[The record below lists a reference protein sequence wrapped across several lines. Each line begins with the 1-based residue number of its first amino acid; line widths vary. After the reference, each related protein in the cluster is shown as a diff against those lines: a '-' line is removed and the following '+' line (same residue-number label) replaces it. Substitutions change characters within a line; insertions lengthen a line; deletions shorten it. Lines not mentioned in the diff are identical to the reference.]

1 LPRLCFDRTSR
12 AIDAGVSSSEQTPA
26 GRTSNRRFARFLGAL
41 GNRLLAGILFAIPLV
56 VTYWV
61 LSFGYGLVTGLSDP
75 WLKAFGVDFPGV
87 GFLIT
92 ILAFVGLGFMATH
105 VIGRRMLDRFE
116 HFMLRIPVAGSI
128 YSGAKQVLQTIQGV
142 GTNPKPKR
150 PVVVEYLMP
159 GSYLFGYATGHFT
172 EAGSG
177 QEMTTVFVPT
187 APNPTTGL
195 IIAVPSEKVRACD
208 LSMEEATKMLVS
220 GGLIM
225 PGRPLS
231 VGPQDGPKKVQTGV

>member
-1 LPRLCFDRTSR
+1 M
-12 AIDAGVSSSEQTPA
+12 SSVKNPE
-26 GRTSNRRFARFLGAL
+26 RFRFRRFAGAL

-75 WLKAFGVDFPGV
+75 WLEAFGVYFPGA

-92 ILAFVGLGFMATH
+92 VLVFIGLGFMATH

-116 HFMLRIPVAGSI
+116 SFMLRIPVIGSI

-142 GTNPKPKR
+142 GTSPKPKR
-150 PVVVEYLMP
+150 AVVVEYLVP

-172 EAGSG
+172 EAGTG
-177 QEMTTVFVPT
+177 REMTTLFVPT
-187 APNPTTGL
+187 APNPPTGL
-195 IIAVPSEKVRACD
+195 IIAVPSEKVRDCD
-208 LSMEEATKMLVS
+208 LTVEEGTKMLVS
-220 GGLIM
+220 AGLVT
-225 PGRPLS
+225 PQRPLS
-231 VGPQDGPKKVQTGV
+231 VGPEKA

>member
-1 LPRLCFDRTSR
+1 M
-12 AIDAGVSSSEQTPA
+12 SSLQETPT
-26 GRTSNRRFARFLGAL
+26 GHPSNRRFARFLGAL

-75 WLKAFGVDFPGV
+75 WLKAFGVNFPGA

-92 ILAFVGLGFMATH
+92 ILAFIGLGFMATH

-116 HFMLRIPVAGSI
+116 AFMLRIPVVGSI
-128 YSGAKQVLQTIQGV
+128 YAGAKQVLQTIQGM
-142 GTNPKPKR
+142 GTSPKPKR
-150 PVVVEYLMP
+150 AVVVEYLVP

-172 EAGSG
+172 EAGTG
-177 QEMTTVFVPT
+177 REMTTLFVPT

-195 IIAVPSEKVRACD
+195 IIAVPSEKVRDCD
-208 LSMEEATKMLVS
+208 LTVEEGTKMLVS
-220 GGLIM
+220 GGLIA
-225 PGRPLS
+225 PQRPLS
-231 VGPQDGPKKVQTGV
+231 VGPEKA

>member
-75 WLKAFGVDFPGV
+75 WLKAFGVDFPGA

-159 GSYLFGYATGHFT
+159 GSYLFGYATGHFI

-231 VGPQDGPKKVQTGV
+231 VGPQEGPKKVQTGV

>member
-1 LPRLCFDRTSR
+1 MTPPEGSSGDRLRH
-12 AIDAGVSSSEQTPA
+12 
-26 GRTSNRRFARFLGAL
+26 GRVARFFGVL
-41 GNRLLAGILFAIPLV
+41 GNRLLTGIAFAVPLV

-61 LSFGYGLVTGLSDP
+61 LAFGYGLVTGLSDP
-75 WLKAFGVDFPGV
+75 WLKAFGVDFPGA

-92 ILAFVGLGFMATH
+92 ILAFIGLGFMATH

-116 HFMLRIPVAGSI
+116 RFMLRIPVAGSI

-142 GTNPKPKR
+142 GSNPKPKR

-172 EAGSG
+172 EAGTAR
-177 QEMTTVFVPT
+177 EMTTVFVPT

-195 IIAVPSEKVRACD
+195 IIAVPAEKVRACD

-231 VGPQDGPKKVQTGV
+231 VGPHEGQKNVQTGV

>member
-1 LPRLCFDRTSR
+1 MAYIVSASEETPSGQPSR
-12 AIDAGVSSSEQTPA
+12 
-26 GRTSNRRFARFLGAL
+26 RRYARFLGAL
-41 GNRLLAGILFAIPLV
+41 GNRLFTGILFAIPLV

-75 WLKAFGVDFPGV
+75 WLKAFGIYFPGA

-92 ILAFVGLGFMATH
+92 ILAFIGLGFMATH

-116 HFMLRIPVAGSI
+116 AFMLRIPVVGSI

-142 GTNPKPKR
+142 GSSPKPKR
-150 PVVVEYLMP
+150 AVVVEYLVP

-172 EAGSG
+172 EAGTG
-177 QEMTTVFVPT
+177 REMTTLFVPT

-195 IIAVPSEKVRACD
+195 IIAVPSEKVRDCD
-208 LSMEEATKMLVS
+208 LTVEEGTKMLVS
-220 GGLIM
+220 GGLIA
-225 PGRPLS
+225 PQRALS
-231 VGPQDGPKKVQTGV
+231 VGPERA

>member
-1 LPRLCFDRTSR
+1 MAYVVSASEETPSGQPSR
-12 AIDAGVSSSEQTPA
+12 
-26 GRTSNRRFARFLGAL
+26 RRFARFLGAL
-41 GNRLLAGILFAIPLV
+41 GNRLFAGILFAIPLV

-75 WLKAFGVDFPGV
+75 WLKAFGIYFPGA

-92 ILAFVGLGFMATH
+92 ILAFIGLGFMATH

-116 HFMLRIPVAGSI
+116 AFMLRIPVVGSI

-142 GTNPKPKR
+142 GSSPKPKR
-150 PVVVEYLMP
+150 AVVVEYLVP

-172 EAGSG
+172 EAGTG
-177 QEMTTVFVPT
+177 REMTTLFVPT

-195 IIAVPSEKVRACD
+195 IIAVPSEKVRDCD
-208 LSMEEATKMLVS
+208 LTVEEGTKMLVS
-220 GGLIM
+220 GGLIA
-225 PGRPLS
+225 PQRALS
-231 VGPQDGPKKVQTGV
+231 VGPERA

>member
-1 LPRLCFDRTSR
+1 M
-12 AIDAGVSSSEQTPA
+12 SSSQETPVGQPA
-26 GRTSNRRFARFLGAL
+26 NRRFAWFLGAL

-75 WLKAFGVDFPGV
+75 WLKAFGVDFPGA

-92 ILAFVGLGFMATH
+92 ILAFIGLGFMATH

-116 HFMLRIPVAGSI
+116 ALMLRIPVVGSI
-128 YSGAKQVLQTIQGV
+128 YAGAKQVLQTIQGM
-142 GTNPKPKR
+142 GTSPKPKR
-150 PVVVEYLMP
+150 AVVVEYLVP

-172 EAGSG
+172 EAGTG
-177 QEMTTVFVPT
+177 REMTTLFVPT

-195 IIAVPSEKVRACD
+195 IIAVPSEKVRDCD
-208 LSMEEATKMLVS
+208 LTVEEGTKMLVS
-220 GGLIM
+220 GGLIA
-225 PGRPLS
+225 PQRALS
-231 VGPQDGPKKVQTGV
+231 VGPEKA

>member
-1 LPRLCFDRTSR
+1 LPQLCFDRTSR
-12 AIDAGVSSSEQTPA
+12 AIDAGVSSPEETPA
-26 GRTSNRRFARFLGAL
+26 GQTSNRRFARFLGAL
-41 GNRLLAGILFAIPLV
+41 GNRLLTGILFAVPLV

-75 WLKAFGVDFPGV
+75 WLKAFGVDFPGA

-92 ILAFVGLGFMATH
+92 ILAFIGLGFMATH

-116 HFMLRIPVAGSI
+116 RFMLRIPVAGSI

-142 GTNPKPKR
+142 GTNPTPKR
-150 PVVVEYLMP
+150 PVVVEYLIP
-159 GSYLFGYATGHFT
+159 GSYLFGYATGYFT

-195 IIAVPSEKVRACD
+195 IIAVPSEKVRDCD

-231 VGPQDGPKKVQTGV
+231 VGLETGPKNFQTGV

>member
-1 LPRLCFDRTSR
+1 VTS
-12 AIDAGVSSSEQTPA
+12 SQETPVGQPA
-26 GRTSNRRFARFLGAL
+26 NRRFAWFLGAL

-75 WLKAFGVDFPGV
+75 WLKAFGVDFPGA

-92 ILAFVGLGFMATH
+92 IFAFIGLGFMATH

-116 HFMLRIPVAGSI
+116 AFMLRIPVVGSI
-128 YSGAKQVLQTIQGV
+128 YAGAKQVLQTIQGM
-142 GTNPKPKR
+142 GTSPKPKR
-150 PVVVEYLMP
+150 AVVVEYLVP

-172 EAGSG
+172 EAGTG
-177 QEMTTVFVPT
+177 REMTTLFVPT

-195 IIAVPSEKVRACD
+195 IIAVPSEKVRDCD
-208 LSMEEATKMLVS
+208 LTVEEGTKMLVS
-220 GGLIM
+220 GGLIA
-225 PGRPLS
+225 PQRALS
-231 VGPQDGPKKVQTGV
+231 VGPERA

>member
-1 LPRLCFDRTSR
+1 M
-12 AIDAGVSSSEQTPA
+12 DAGTEKRPA
-26 GRTSNRRFARFLGAL
+26 RGGFPRFLGAL

-75 WLKAFGVDFPGV
+75 WLKAFGVDFPGA

-92 ILAFVGLGFMATH
+92 ILAFIGLGFMATH

-116 HFMLRIPVAGSI
+116 RFMLRIPVAGSI

-172 EAGSG
+172 EAGTAR
-177 QEMTTVFVPT
+177 EMTTVFVPT

-195 IIAVPSEKVRACD
+195 IIAVPSEKVRDCD

-231 VGPQDGPKKVQTGV
+231 VGLEAAPKNVQTGV

>member
-1 LPRLCFDRTSR
+1 MTWGMSAGETSEPAR
-12 AIDAGVSSSEQTPA
+12 PA
-26 GRTSNRRFARFLGAL
+26 GRRFARFVRAL
-41 GNRLLAGILFAIPLV
+41 GNRLFTGILFAIPLI

-75 WLKAFGVDFPGV
+75 WLKAFGVDFPGA

-92 ILAFVGLGFMATH
+92 ILAFIGLGFMATH

-116 HFMLRIPVAGSI
+116 AFMLRIPVVGSI
-128 YSGAKQVLQTIQGV
+128 YSGAKQVLQTIQGM
-142 GTNPKPKR
+142 GTSPKPKR
-150 PVVVEYLMP
+150 AVVVEYVVP

-172 EAGSG
+172 EAGTG
-177 QEMTTVFVPT
+177 REMTTVFVPT

-195 IIAVPSEKVRACD
+195 IFAVPSDQVRDCD

-231 VGPQDGPKKVQTGV
+231 VGPGQA

>member
-1 LPRLCFDRTSR
+1 MPRLCLDQAGR
-12 AIDAGVSSSEQTPA
+12 AIHAGVSPSEETPVT
-26 GRTSNRRFARFLGAL
+26 RTSNRRLARFLGAL

-75 WLKAFGVDFPGV
+75 WLKAFGVDFPGA

-116 HFMLRIPVAGSI
+116 AFMLRIPVAGAI
-128 YSGAKQVLQTIQGV
+128 YSGAKQVLLTIQGV
-142 GTNPKPKR
+142 GTSPKPKR
-150 PVVVEYLMP
+150 AVVVEYVMP

-172 EAGSG
+172 EAGTAR
-177 QEMTTVFVPT
+177 EMTTVFVPT

-195 IIAVPSEKVRACD
+195 IIAVPAEKVRDCD

-231 VGPQDGPKKVQTGV
+231 VGPEAAGEKLQTTV

>member
-1 LPRLCFDRTSR
+1 VTS
-12 AIDAGVSSSEQTPA
+12 SQETPVGQPA
-26 GRTSNRRFARFLGAL
+26 NRRFAWFLGAL

-75 WLKAFGVDFPGV
+75 WLKAFGVDFPGA

-92 ILAFVGLGFMATH
+92 IFAFIGLGFMATH

-116 HFMLRIPVAGSI
+116 AFMLRIPVVGSI
-128 YSGAKQVLQTIQGV
+128 YAGAKQVLQTIQGM
-142 GTNPKPKR
+142 GTSPKPKR
-150 PVVVEYLMP
+150 AVVVEYLVP

-172 EAGSG
+172 EAGTG
-177 QEMTTVFVPT
+177 REMTTLFVPT

-195 IIAVPSEKVRACD
+195 IIAVPSEKVRDCD
-208 LSMEEATKMLVS
+208 LTVEEGTKMLVS
-220 GGLIM
+220 GGLIA
-225 PGRPLS
+225 PQRALS
-231 VGPQDGPKKVQTGV
+231 VGPEKA